1 MIKYALP
8 LSFFLLMLTLLSCN
22 ETPPESTTLDHIQI
36 VRDQWGVPHIIAPT
50 DADVAYGLAWVQ
62 CEDDFN
68 TLQEQMLAIK
78 GMLGE
83 VKGQK
88 GIVVDFGVKFMGL
101 REIVEERYDQ
111 DISPDFKKV
120 LQSFVD
126 GANAYAALHPEDILV
141 KGMFPL
147 RGQDLIM
154 GYLLGMVDV
163 SGAGKD
169 LQRIMNGTIKNDIPN
184 RNKQVKNS
192 PPSKN
197 ADKHLQQIM
206 HNSANS
212 PPLEGTKG
220 RSKGSNAIAISRNKT
235 TDNKTY
241 LAINSHQPLE
251 GWYSWY
257 EAHLISDEGM
267 NILGGTFPGGVTI
280 FHGANE
286 NLGWAHTVNHADFS
300 DVYQLTMNPD
310 NDLQYRFD
318 GEWLTL
324 ETTRYWSWLKL
335 WKFIKIPIRK
345 TIYQSKYG
353 PTFETE
359 DGFFSWRYTVNLDI
373 RVAEQW
379 YRMNKA
385 KNLADFKKALE
396 MQGIPSTNIVYADQE
411 DNIFYISNG
420 RIPVRN
426 PEYDWQKVLQGD
438 TSATLW
444 QTKYYPIDSLPQV
457 LNPSSGYVFNTNNTP
472 FSSSDSL
479 NNPPETSL
487 NKLLGYLPSHAENN
501 RSARFLELITQ
512 YDRLSYEDFKRIKF
526 DQQYPSPLSHPKMKN
541 LELLLQL
548 DAAKHP
554 QIADA
559 IQLLQSWDRK
569 NNKENTTA
577 PLFILSLNNLIDSLK
592 AVDVYR
598 IGNLITEAQC
608 VAAIEKAV
616 EELKADY
623 QKIEVPLGTLQ
634 RHIRGEVNIPLGG
647 APDVLGAMYSKKQD
661 NNQYK
666 GVAGE
671 SYIELVR
678 FSENGGVEIE
688 SINTYGTSAKPNRPH
703 HTDQMKPFAE
713 QRLKKMTL
721 DKERVLAEADTIYVA
736 LEVL

>member
-1 MIKYALP
+1 MV
-8 LSFFLLMLTLLSCN
+8 SCN
-22 ETPPESTTLDHIQI
+22 QPIPQSTKLEQIQI

-83 VKGQK
+83 VKGQQ

-101 REIVEERYDQ
+101 REIVEERYEKDLA
-111 DISPDFKKV
+111 SDFRKV

-126 GANAYAALHPEDILV
+126 GANAYAALHPDEVLLN
-141 KGMFPL
+141 GLFPL
-147 RGQDLIM
+147 TGKDVII

-169 LQRIMNGTIKNDIPN
+169 LQRIMNGKIKNDVP
-184 RNKQVKNS
+184 
-192 PPSKN
+192 
-197 ADKHLQQIM
+197 
-206 HNSANS
+206 
-212 PPLEGTKG
+212 
-220 RSKGSNAIAISRNKT
+220 KGSNAIAISRNKT

-257 EAHLISDEGM
+257 EAHLMSDEGM
-267 NILGGTFPGGVTI
+267 NILGGTFPGGATI

-300 DVYQLTMNPD
+300 DVYQLSMNPD
-310 NDLQYRFD
+310 KALQYRFD

-324 ETTRYWSWLKL
+324 QTTRYWSWLKL

-359 DGFFSWRYTVNLDI
+359 NGFFSWRYTVNLDI
-373 RVAEQW
+373 RAAEQW

-385 KNLADFKKALE
+385 KNLEEFKKALE
-396 MQGIPSTNIVYADQE
+396 MQGIPCTNIVYADRE

-420 RIPVRN
+420 RIPIRN
-426 PEYDWQKVLQGD
+426 PQYDWQQVLQGD
-438 TSATLW
+438 TSSTLW
-444 QTKYYPIDSLPQV
+444 KTNYYPIDSLPQV
-457 LNPSSGYVFNTNNTP
+457 LNPQSGYVFNTNNTP

-479 NNPPETSL
+479 NNPTENEL
-487 NKLLGYLPSHAENN
+487 NKLLGYLPTHAENN
-501 RSARFLELITQ
+501 RSARFLELISE
-512 YDRLSYEDFKRIKF
+512 YDSLNYENFKRIKF
-526 DQQYPSPLSHPKMKN
+526 DQQYPLPLAHPKMKN

-548 DAAKHP
+548 DASKHP

-577 PLFILSLNNLIDSLK
+577 PLFILSLNNLMDSLK
-592 AVDVYR
+592 AADVYR
-598 IGNLITEAQC
+598 IGNHITEAQC

-616 EELKADY
+616 AELKEDY
-623 QKIEVPLGTLQ
+623 QNIELPLGTLQ
-634 RHIRGEVNIPLGG
+634 RHIRGEENIPLGG
-647 APDVLGAMYSKKQD
+647 APDVLGAMYSKKQE
-661 NNQYK
+661 NGQYK
-666 GVAGE
+666 GTAGE

-678 FSENGGVEIE
+678 FSDKGVEIE
-688 SINTYGTSAKPNRPH
+688 SINAYGTSAKPNRPH
-703 HTDQMKPFAE
+703 HTDQMQLFAE

-721 DKERVLAEADTIYVA
+721 DKEQILAEADTIYAPLKV
-736 LEVL
+736 VQ